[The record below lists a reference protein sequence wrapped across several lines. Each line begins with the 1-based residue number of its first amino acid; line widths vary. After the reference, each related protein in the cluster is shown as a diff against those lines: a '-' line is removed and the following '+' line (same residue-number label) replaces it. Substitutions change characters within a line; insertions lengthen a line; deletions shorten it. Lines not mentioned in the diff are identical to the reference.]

1 MEATVSSSPQT
12 VRVNRTTGGCEQFRN
27 IVEKYDW
34 DTNTI
39 LAIMQAESGCNPT
52 ADNSGLNQNGTVDIG
67 LLQINS
73 IHGFS
78 KAELTNPARNIAI
91 AHQIWQKQD
100 YKAWSAFNNKSY
112 LKFL

>member
-1 MEATVSSSPQT
+1 
-12 VRVNRTTGGCEQFRN
+12 
-27 IVEKYDW
+27 
-34 DTNTI
+34 
-39 LAIMQAESGCNPT
+39 MQAESGCNPT

-78 KAELTNPARNIAI
+78 KAELTNPARNITI
-91 AHQIWQKQD
+91 AHQIWQKQG

>member
-1 MEATVSSSPQT
+1 
-12 VRVNRTTGGCEQFRN
+12 
-27 IVEKYDW
+27 
-34 DTNTI
+34 
-39 LAIMQAESGCNPT
+39 MQAESGCNPT

-100 YKAWSAFNNKSY
+100 YKALSAFNNKSY

>member
-1 MEATVSSSPQT
+1 
-12 VRVNRTTGGCEQFRN
+12 
-27 IVEKYDW
+27 
-34 DTNTI
+34 
-39 LAIMQAESGCNPT
+39 MQAESGCNPT

-91 AHQIWQKQD
+91 AYQIWQKQG